1 MYHNENIY
9 LVLQGYTIQEASL
22 DLFSEDNY
30 EYFESK
36 TNGVISDSIVQN
48 WTPSALD
55 CYKLNCKC
63 AQCPIAHRHY
73 SFKCKMNEIVQIL
86 LETKGIPD
94 EDSILNPIES
104 NFKEDIVA

>member
-1 MYHNENIY
+1 MFDSN
-9 LVLQGYTIQEASL
+9 
-22 DLFSEDNY
+22 NY

-36 TNGVISDSIVQN
+36 TNGIISDSIVQN

-55 CYKLNCKC
+55 CYKINCEC

-73 SFKCKMNEIVQIL
+73 SFKCKMNEIVEIL

-94 EDSILNPIES
+94 EESILNQPEPE
-104 NFKEDIVA
+104 FKEDIVA